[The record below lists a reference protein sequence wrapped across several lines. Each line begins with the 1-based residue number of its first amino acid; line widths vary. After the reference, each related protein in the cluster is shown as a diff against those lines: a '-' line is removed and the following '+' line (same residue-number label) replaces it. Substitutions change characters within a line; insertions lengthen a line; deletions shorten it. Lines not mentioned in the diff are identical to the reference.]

1 MCGPLSQSGEAIGQ
15 KWVQLTAT
23 HCSSLQHTATYYK
36 HIRSQRVV
44 LRLNQ
49 EKLLDK
55 NGWSFLHPDEQV
67 EILKDQ
73 LAQCPC
79 FENLITSICWLYMM
93 LIELTFEF
101 LFRILTRLLTLQH
114 TATHCNTLQHTVQE
128 PHSPFD
134 IEAAAHEVSC
144 CVCFSVLR
152 CVAVCYSVLQCA
164 AVCCSVLQCIA
175 VRCSVL

>member
-1 MCGPLSQSGEAIGQ
+1 MALCVVQRPCNPPQCTATHYNILQLTSTHRNSSKLTATQCSTLQHTTNTFGLNVWIITATHCKLLQRTATHCNMLQTHSDSMCGPLSQSGEAIGQ

-79 FENLITSICWLYMM
+79 FENLTTSIC
-93 LIELTFEF
+93 
-101 LFRILTRLLTLQH
+101 
-114 TATHCNTLQHTVQE
+114 
-128 PHSPFD
+128 
-134 IEAAAHEVSC
+134 
-144 CVCFSVLR
+144 
-152 CVAVCYSVLQCA
+152 CYT
-164 AVCCSVLQCIA
+164 
-175 VRCSVL
+175 